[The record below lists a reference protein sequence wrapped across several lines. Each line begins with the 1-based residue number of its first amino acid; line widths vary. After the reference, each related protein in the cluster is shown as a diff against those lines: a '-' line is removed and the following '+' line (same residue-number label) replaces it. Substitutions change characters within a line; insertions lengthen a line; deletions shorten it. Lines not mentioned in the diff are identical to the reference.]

1 MEDAT
6 NVAPHPTAH
15 NDSGN
20 GGDSGDRLATSD
32 VLREVEKRV
41 RDGAS
46 IREAAE
52 DIAAEVGKKPSAV
65 RSAYARA
72 NKKGRFPGPV
82 PQVTCIAQ
90 APRGASCCPFPD
102 QAPPGREGAFYLSA
116 RTRA

>member
-1 MEDAT
+1 L
-6 NVAPHPTAH
+6 AP
-15 NDSGN
+15 SE
-20 GGDSGDRLATSD
+20 

-41 RDGAS
+41 QRGAS

-52 DIAAEVGKKPSAV
+52 EIAEEIGKKPESV
-65 RSAYARA
+65 RKVYARA

-90 APRGASCCPFPD
+90 EPHGASCCPFPD